1 MRRLGLLHPTK
12 VKLQLQLA
20 IWQLVVASDELKL
33 GQATANL
40 YKGCFYCGIYLFY
53 GRQRL
58 QTRRLNLL
66 TSLMGPSLVD
76 QFLSKRVA
84 SAKMLPRTGIRTN
97 DHFSLTLQI
106 RSSWSN
112 LCQARCL
119 QSVPGS
125 PIWLTPTAGGHQKE
139 PWSSLA

>member
-53 GRQRL
+53 GR
-58 QTRRLNLL
+58 
-66 TSLMGPSLVD
+66 
-76 QFLSKRVA
+76 
-84 SAKMLPRTGIRTN
+84 
-97 DHFSLTLQI
+97 
-106 RSSWSN
+106 
-112 LCQARCL
+112 
-119 QSVPGS
+119 
-125 PIWLTPTAGGHQKE
+125 
-139 PWSSLA
+139 